1 MPLSNSRHAQGSRLA
16 ASATIGPPNP
26 VPNAQIDVA
35 KEAADSR
42 IGGRRAKPHP
52 VDARS
57 IQTILERSFRPGAE
71 EEIAIANNAGAKKA
85 RFAFATTLRR
95 FLKIALGVGLVLA
108 FGWAPLRAMLA
119 TTSVEAIVNAH
130 IETLRS
136 PIEGI
141 VQAPSEKT
149 ASWSSTAPPK
159 LVVVDPYADR
169 SRLDELRRA
178 LNTLESQKQT
188 LEQDS
193 QLTQTAL
200 EAIDVQAE
208 KYRVGRLK
216 LIESRL
222 AAQTAELQ
230 AASAKTA
237 QVTAA
242 KGRSDHL
249 QRTGDISGAESDRVQ
264 YEWSAATS
272 AEVAARKRLEETQV
286 EHDAVADGV
295 FVGDSYNDSPSSA
308 QRQTELRLK
317 KGELDAE
324 FAAVRDQIQHLGD
337 QISREEA
344 RYRLR
349 SEATVGLPTKG
360 RVWEMLVGPGE
371 YVNKGQDLL
380 RLLDCSHPIVSANV
394 DERVY
399 NRLEVGSP
407 ATFKPLEDGKTYH
420 GTVINL
426 TGAAGAPGN
435 FAVPPITMRK
445 SPFYLTIAMDD
456 MGEAGCSIGRTGTVT
471 FGDGKAASARMSE
484 GRAPLKRSS
493 SAS

>member
-1 MPLSNSRHAQGSRLA
+1 
-16 ASATIGPPNP
+16 
-26 VPNAQIDVA
+26 
-35 KEAADSR
+35 
-42 IGGRRAKPHP
+42 
-52 VDARS
+52 
-57 IQTILERSFRPGAE
+57 
-71 EEIAIANNAGAKKA
+71 
-85 RFAFATTLRR
+85 
-95 FLKIALGVGLVLA
+95 
-108 FGWAPLRAMLA
+108 MLA
-119 TTSVEAIVNAH
+119 TTSVEAIVNAR
-130 IETLRS
+130 IETIRS

-141 VQAPSEKT
+141 VQTPSEKT

-169 SRLDELRRA
+169 SRLDDLRRA
-178 LNTLESQKQT
+178 LNTLNSQKEM
-188 LEQDS
+188 LERDS

-200 EAIDVQAE
+200 DAIDVQAE
-208 KYRVGRLK
+208 KYRAGRLK
-216 LIESRL
+216 LIEARL

-230 AASAKTA
+230 AASAKTS

-264 YEWSAATS
+264 YEWSAATA
-272 AEVAARKRLEETQV
+272 AEAAAQKRLEETQV

-308 QRQTELRLK
+308 QRETELKLR
-317 KGELDAE
+317 KGELDAQL
-324 FAAVRDQIQHLGD
+324 AAVRTQIRHTSD
-337 QISREEA
+337 QISQEEE

-349 SEATVGLPTKG
+349 SEATLGLPTKG

-380 RLLDCSHPIVSANV
+380 RVLNCSHPIVSANV

-420 GTVINL
+420 GSVINL

-445 SPFYLTIAMDD
+445 SPFYATIAMDD

-471 FGDGKAASARMSE
+471 FGDADAVSARGGSE
-484 GRAPLKRSS
+484 GRAPLKGSS